1 MLKEVDE
8 EDAKIKS
15 SATNRYN
22 VLKECRVNEI
32 KIPLTEDSKPLTSL
46 PMTDMPR
53 PDADAMDVDEDPD
66 STQIQ
71 PAEVDDYGIDV
82 DFDELDEE
90 FMPDTVEILETVSTE
105 ADF

>member
-1 MLKEVDE
+1 
-8 EDAKIKS
+8 
-15 SATNRYN
+15 
-22 VLKECRVNEI
+22 
-32 KIPLTEDSKPLTSL
+32 
-46 PMTDMPR
+46 MTDMPR

-90 FMPDTVEILETVSTE
+90 LKTEIVEILETVSTE